1 MSAPQSMATHRPDP
15 AALGRGFADPVH
27 GAQQVFRCLLR
38 AMSCPGQVQSL
49 PSAALAGLDS
59 PTPGIAMGAAL
70 LCLLDADTR
79 LWLALGEHAGRCRD
93 QLRFHTGVQWAEQPG
108 EAGFVAAIAGPA
120 AVHWWRLLE
129 RGSDESPQAGAS
141 LLLEVPSLD
150 SGLALVLR
158 GPGIE
163 HHQPLRVSGLAPD
176 FWQARIALEA
186 DYPRGIDLLLC
197 CGDRL
202 AAVPRSTRITLEG

>member
-1 MSAPQSMATHRPDP
+1 MSATAPPTAPALQP
-15 AALGRGFADPVH
+15 AAIGRGFADPVH

-38 AMSCPGQVQSL
+38 AMSLPGQVQTL
-49 PSAALAGLDS
+49 PATALAGFHS
-59 PTPGIAMGAAL
+59 PTPGVAMGAAL
-70 LCLLDADTR
+70 LCLLDAEAR
-79 LWLALGEHAGRCRD
+79 LWIALDEHAERCRD

-108 EAGFVAAIAGPA
+108 QAGFVAGIAGPA
-120 AVHWWRLLE
+120 AVHWWQQLDQ
-129 RGSDESPQAGAS
+129 GSDEAPQAGAT

-150 SGLALVLR
+150 SGLALALR

-163 HHQPLRVSGLAPD
+163 HCQPLLVRGLAPD

-202 AAVPRSTRITLEG
+202 VAIPRSTRITIEG